1 MITVLFSLISGIVFA
16 IGLVIS
22 GMVNPQKVIGF
33 LDITGAW
40 DYSLAFVMLGAIGVN
55 FFLFKYLTKRNPVCG
70 TQHYLPTKT
79 EIDRKLLL
87 GSALFGI
94 GWGLLGICPG
104 PGIVNLITFDMTAFL
119 FVGSMI
125 VGMLVYKFVVKE

>member
-1 MITVLFSLISGIVFA
+1 
-16 IGLVIS
+16 
-22 GMVNPQKVIGF
+22 
-33 LDITGAW
+33 
-40 DYSLAFVMLGAIGVN
+40 MLGAIGVN

-79 EIDRKLLL
+79 EIDSKLLL